1 MVYFQD
7 TVIPDVDWLDQHHWL
22 VLTVMVV
29 VEVASSHGENDG
41 DDGYHQL
48 NCDSIVN
55 GQNNIR
61 GHHWNGCMRDDC
73 GDDCHL
79 GVL

>member
-1 MVYFQD
+1 
-7 TVIPDVDWLDQHHWL
+7 
-22 VLTVMVV
+22 MVV
-29 VEVASSHGENDG
+29 VEVASRRGENDG

-79 GVL
+79 CVL